1 MTGWMGSNYS
11 LQDDTEYYYQVV
23 QPDSIEC
30 RTQQMQVVVLDNQ
43 PSSSPYTL
51 PFPSLPFHRILKS
64 NTYSPFKVQLCYGHS
79 LYLVEED
86 R

>member
-11 LQDDTEYYYQVV
+11 LQDDTEYFYQVV

-30 RTQQMQVVVLDNQ
+30 RTQQMQVVLHVTLHTIHDEFLQDSQVKHIQ
-43 PSSSPYTL
+43 PSPC
-51 PFPSLPFHRILKS
+51 
-64 NTYSPFKVQLCYGHS
+64 KVQLCYGHS

-86 R
+86 RY